1 MTIGIIPE
9 SDRKGRAVC
18 QSWLPGGKH
27 NVTPTDRISVRR
39 ESPWGL
45 PDPPPFFGK
54 EGDLEVPQK
63 KQSKY
68 RSIKNANLARR
79 WRS

>member
-18 QSWLPGGKH
+18 QSWLPGGEH
-27 NVTPTDRISVRR
+27 NLTPTDRNSVRR

-45 PDPPPFFGK
+45 PDPPLFWEGRRPPSSPK
-54 EGDLEVPQK
+54 ENSLNKE
-63 KQSKY
+63 
-68 RSIKNANLARR
+68 A
-79 WRS
+79 

>member
-18 QSWLPGGKH
+18 HSWLPGGKH
-27 NVTPTDRISVRR
+27 NVTPQIKSVRR

-45 PDPPPFFGK
+45 PDPPPIFFGK
-54 EGDLEVPQK
+54 EGGHQVPQK
-63 KQSKY
+63 KQPK
-68 RSIKNANLARR
+68 
-79 WRS
+79 